1 MERLGMRKHRV
12 LHRLEMHPSRCGPP
26 MPEAAPDPTLR
37 ICYSLSAGGPV
48 LSHHQLTRR
57 ALVRICCPRCKV
69 EHVPSSCQV
78 TKLLQTMTHTT

>member
-37 ICYSLSAGGPV
+37 IATRCRPGDQYSAIINSLV
-48 LSHHQLTRR
+48 
-57 ALVRICCPRCKV
+57 ALW
-69 EHVPSSCQV
+69 
-78 TKLLQTMTHTT
+78 